1 MVGILE
7 IQRKQKEEK
16 LLHIGNLILKC
27 AEGKKKNEGISWND
41 CLIRV
46 MNNFSVGRATA
57 KDYILIVLNRKNL
70 KREEVFK

>member
-1 MVGILE
+1 MGDILE

-16 LLHIGNLILKC
+16 LLAIGNLILRC
-27 AEGKKKNEGISWND
+27 AEDMKNNAGTSFNGFLIGIMDHFN
-41 CLIRV
+41 
-46 MNNFSVGRATA
+46 VGRATA